1 MTIKTFK
8 DDLKLKAN
16 LTFPYRI
23 LIGIIGSMSESQQEP
38 EIYDVVSAKHCEGLG
53 LVVTVINKY
62 SDGIPRDDI
71 NVITYL

>member
-1 MTIKTFK
+1 MKTFK

-38 EIYDVVSAKHCEGLG
+38 EICDVISAKHC
-53 LVVTVINKY
+53 
-62 SDGIPRDDI
+62 
-71 NVITYL
+71 